1 MRPETAQKLVDLT
14 QNLGRKFEMESAS
27 KEDGLVVT
35 WDFTD
40 EEVSAIIELEHP
52 GTAPELVEERFET
65 LVKEIVHASIEHAKK
80 AIAASPG
87 AGSDE

>member
-1 MRPETAQKLVDLT
+1 MKTETAQKLVDLT
-14 QNLGRKFEMESAS
+14 QNLGRKFVFENETDQGF
-27 KEDGLVVT
+27 EIT

-40 EEVSAIIELEHP
+40 EEVSDIIELEHP

-80 AIAASPG
+80 AIAADSD
-87 AGSDE
+87 AGSDK

>member
-1 MRPETAQKLVDLT
+1 MKTETAQKLVDLT
-14 QNLGRKFEMESAS
+14 QNVGRKFELEHVSEGSGFA
-27 KEDGLVVT
+27 VT

-40 EEVSAIIELEHP
+40 EEISDIVELEHP

-80 AIAASPG
+80 AVN
-87 AGSDE
+87 E

>member
-1 MRPETAQKLVDLT
+1 MKPETAQKLVDLT
-14 QNLGRKFEMESAS
+14 QNLGRKFELNNETDRGF
-27 KEDGLVVT
+27 EIT

-40 EEVSAIIELEHP
+40 EEVSDIIELEHP

-80 AIAASPG
+80 AIAASPD

>member
-1 MRPETAQKLVDLT
+1 MKPETAQKLVDLT
-14 QNLGRKFEMESAS
+14 QNLGRKFELNNETDQGF
-27 KEDGLVVT
+27 EIT

-40 EEVSAIIELEHP
+40 EEVSDIIELEHP

-80 AIAASPG
+80 AAAADSD
-87 AGSDE
+87 AGSDK

>member
-1 MRPETAQKLVDLT
+1 MKPETAQKLVDLT
-14 QNLGRKFEMESAS
+14 QNLGRKFEFNNETDQGF
-27 KEDGLVVT
+27 EIT

-40 EEVSAIIELEHP
+40 EEMSDIIELEHP
-52 GTAPELVEERFET
+52 DTAPELVEERFET

-80 AIAASPG
+80 AIAASSD